1 MGIVMEGASRAK
13 GIEPDGARIAQ
24 MQQKIVA
31 NFERQTSAFYT
42 SGRML
47 DDGVID
53 PRDTRKVIA
62 FALSVCRDGRR
73 KTVNP
78 LTFGVARP

>member
-1 MGIVMEGASRAK
+1 MAIVTEGAARAK
-13 GIEPDGARIAQ
+13 GIEPDRARIDA
-24 MQQKIVA
+24 MREKIVA
-31 NFERQTSAFYT
+31 NFERQTHAFYT

-53 PRDTRKVIA
+53 PRDTRRVLA
-62 FALSVCRDGRR
+62 MTLAVCRDGRR
-73 KTVNP
+73 KSVQP